1 MEQATTYL
9 PPTGGLLTQLKKS
22 SRNGNW
28 FGDRNKEG
36 RRMHVFTSAMTYGK
50 DFLEVDDFGHS
61 GWVRF
66 AFQTHE
72 LHEVFPFEWND
83 FDGQIKYI
91 DTDDQLAVFEVEG

>member
-1 MEQATTYL
+1 
-9 PPTGGLLTQLKKS
+9 
-22 SRNGNW
+22 
-28 FGDRNKEG
+28 
-36 RRMHVFTSAMTYGK
+36 MHVFTSAMTYGK